1 MNDPKDSGHSSTGSS
16 MLAAATTQRPEMTP
30 VLGDAGALVERWR
43 QGDASAFRALYDEH
57 FEFAWRTARRLG
69 LPEEDAEDAVQEAF
83 HIAWQRLHT
92 FTWGRFTTWLFR
104 IVANVVS
111 AKLRRRRVREVFGA
125 LLGASSPD
133 SHQIEGRVE
142 ARHTLRRVEAVLR
155 KLSREKREAFAL
167 FEIEGLSHEQIAELT
182 GARVETI
189 RTRLFY
195 ARREFEKLARE
206 SGVEP

>member
-1 MNDPKDSGHSSTGSS
+1 MNDPKGSGHSSTGPL
-16 MLAAATTQRPEMTP
+16 MLAAATTQHPEMTP
-30 VLGDAGALVERWR
+30 ILGDTGALVERSR

-57 FEFAWRTARRLG
+57 FDFAWRTARRLG

-83 HIAWQRLHT
+83 HIAWQQLHT

-125 LLGASSPD
+125 LLGASAPD

-142 ARHTLRRVEAVLR
+142 ARHTLRQVEGVLR

>member
-1 MNDPKDSGHSSTGSS
+1 
-16 MLAAATTQRPEMTP
+16 MLSAAPTQHPEMTP
-30 VLGDAGALVERWR
+30 ILGDAMALVDRCR

-111 AKLRRRRVREVFGA
+111 AKLRRRRVREVFGS
-125 LLGASSPD
+125 LLGASSPSAHRID
-133 SHQIEGRVE
+133 GHVE
-142 ARHTLRRVEAVLR
+142 ARNTLRQVEALMR

-182 GARVETI
+182 GARVETV

-195 ARREFEKLARE
+195 ARREFERLARE